1 MRLEEIDEEIADQL
15 RQKEEEVE
23 EEEEEEEEDEEEKE
37 NNVEYENDL
46 LKMENV
52 ELRFFFCFV
61 FFERDIMILDLQKLE

>member
-15 RQKEEEVE
+15 RQKEEEV
-23 EEEEEEEEDEEEKE
+23 EEEEEDEEEKE

-52 ELRFFFCFV
+52 ELRFFF
-61 FFERDIMILDLQKLE
+61 FFFCQGGSR